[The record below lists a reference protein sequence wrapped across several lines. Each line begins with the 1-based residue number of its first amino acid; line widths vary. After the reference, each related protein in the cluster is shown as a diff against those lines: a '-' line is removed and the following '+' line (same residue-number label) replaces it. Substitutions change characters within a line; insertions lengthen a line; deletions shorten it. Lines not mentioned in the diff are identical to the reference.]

1 MPVARPRADTHFRP
15 LIGLL
20 AKKVLLMI
28 DRRLFTNFDWT
39 LCWLVALIAV
49 IGVFNIYSASASYKM
64 IGTPF
69 FIKQIYWISAGLF
82 LSLIVC
88 SIDYHILE
96 DIAYWIYGALL
107 LLLILVLAVGKTSM
121 GATRW
126 IHLGFFS
133 IQPSEPMK
141 IVIIAVFARFFSN
154 RTHYKG
160 IGLRELGYPFLLL
173 AGPLLLIIKQ
183 PDLGTAILVLLIVC
197 SMVLY
202 VGVRWTTIVSVIL
215 SAIPAIYLGWHNFLH
230 EYQKERIL
238 NFLNPDR
245 DPLGSGYHIIQS
257 KIAVGS
263 GGIMGKGFLNGT
275 QSHLRFLPEQHT
287 DFAFSVFAEEWG
299 FIGCMFVLILYLL
312 LILWGLNIA
321 GRCNDRFGSLLA
333 VGVTAMLF
341 WHILINMGMVIGL
354 FPVVGVPLP
363 FFSYGGTSMI
373 TSMVGVSIL
382 LNISMRRFMF

>member
-1 MPVARPRADTHFRP
+1 
-15 LIGLL
+15 
-20 AKKVLLMI
+20 MI
-28 DRRLFTNFDWT
+28 DRRLLTNFDWT
-39 LCWLVALIAV
+39 LYGLVVLISAMGV
-49 IGVFNIYSASASYKM
+49 INIYSASASYKL

-69 FIKQIYWISAGLF
+69 FIKQIYWILAGLF
-82 LSLIVC
+82 LPVMVC

-107 LLLILVLAVGKTSM
+107 ALLIIVLFAGKTSM

-126 IHLGFFS
+126 LHLGFIN
-133 IQPSEPMK
+133 IQPSEPLK
-141 IVIIAVFARFFSN
+141 IVIIAVFASFFSN
-154 RTHYKG
+154 RSVFQG
-160 IGLRELGYPFLLL
+160 IRIRDLAYPFLLL
-173 AGPLLLIIKQ
+173 VGPVLLIMKQ
-183 PDLGTAILVLLIVC
+183 PDLGTAILVVLIVFT
-197 SMVLY
+197 MMLY
-202 VGVRWTTIVSVIL
+202 VGVRWTTFVSVFL
-215 SAIPAIYLGWHNFLH
+215 TALPMLYLGWHYFLR
-230 EYQKERIL
+230 EYQKNRIL
-238 NFLNPDR
+238 NFINPER

-263 GGIMGKGFLNGT
+263 GGIMGKGFLHGT

-299 FIGCMFVLILYLL
+299 FIGCLVILVLYLF
-312 LILWGLNIA
+312 LILWGLHIA
-321 GRCNDRFGSLLA
+321 DRCNDRFGSLLA